1 MIKDKLTNADTYYGI
16 SERLKQGFEWLKN
29 NDLLNIPDGRYLIDG
44 EKIFA
49 NVQSYI
55 TKDDAPYE
63 AHRRYADIQYMIKG
77 LEKVGVTDYLNCTT
91 DKEYDKEKDIEF
103 LHCNICS
110 SYQTLEEGEFLVFY
124 PQDAHQPS
132 LTPAAPFEEKS
143 FYAAKMFFAFLSIS
157 KSYNSPLYGF
167 FSEASLFE
175 EKIFHNS
182 PRTGAFTDFLFA

>member
-63 AHRRYADIQYMIKG
+63 AHRRYA
-77 LEKVGVTDYLNCTT
+77 
-91 DKEYDKEKDIEF
+91 EKDIEF

-132 LTPAAPFEEKS
+132 LTPDNK
-143 FYAAKMFFAFLSIS
+143 LSVKKVIV
-157 KSYNSPLYGF
+157 KV
-167 FSEASLFE
+167 E
-175 EKIFHNS
+175 I
-182 PRTGAFTDFLFA
+182 